1 MGWLWSTRPTADGLD
16 GLDAQTR
23 AALDREAPSPQPA
36 PTPTPSEPSPPPAS
50 QTYRQRLGLEGPP
63 DSSPAAIASSPDPTS
78 SPSAPPQSLYP
89 DGRYTHLW
97 STYTP
102 PREAQHSTASQ
113 DQLTSLLT
121 SYQTRRAEV
130 SRAALE
136 NCVLEH
142 IAENECFASGSL
154 SQKMRG
160 CREESK
166 RFNRC
171 YSLQARF
178 LKAMGYMD
186 LEVDRD
192 GKGEER
198 REQMRS
204 RADGIW
210 VEVRR
215 REEEGKRAKRE
226 GREAPE
232 FGPLRL
238 GVKGEGTEEEM
249 LRYFGERGER
259 VREELKGLGREE
271 REMELRLR
279 VAEAKADEG
288 YGVQVGRFF
297 EQEKVDRRGR
307 KEQGTSTLGDWLK
320 WLGGWSQ

>member
-1 MGWLWSTRPTADGLD
+1 
-16 GLDAQTR
+16 
-23 AALDREAPSPQPA
+23 
-36 PTPTPSEPSPPPAS
+36 
-50 QTYRQRLGLEGPP
+50 
-63 DSSPAAIASSPDPTS
+63 
-78 SPSAPPQSLYP
+78 
-89 DGRYTHLW
+89 
-97 STYTP
+97 
-102 PREAQHSTASQ
+102 
-113 DQLTSLLT
+113 
-121 SYQTRRAEV
+121 
-130 SRAALE
+130 
-136 NCVLEH
+136 
-142 IAENECFASGSL
+142 
-154 SQKMRG
+154 
-160 CREESK
+160 
-166 RFNRC
+166 
-171 YSLQARF
+171 
-178 LKAMGYMD
+178 MD